1 MTDPPAAPG
10 PPGGH
15 DATQAFPAGGAPP
28 PPPVSPPPAASVPPP
43 DAAPAP
49 GSGQGVG
56 PPPGHP
62 ADPTQGYPAGPT
74 QGYPAG
80 PAPGYAVDPSHGYA
94 AGPTQGYPPDPTHG
108 YAAGPTQGYPAGPAP
123 GYAVDPSHG
132 YAAGPTQGY
141 PADPT
146 HGYAAAPAAGYPA
159 GPTGGA
165 AGDPAGAPGG
175 GPPPAPIAPSSGRRG
190 GKGRIA
196 GRALLVLVVIGAL
209 AGATAWGFV
218 NRSSAERWRD
228 RSETAD
234 AALEES
240 LERVEVTSGDLE
252 DAQTRLHDLANEK
265 AGETDRNRIL
275 SEIVAQA
282 PEVTSALADCQ
293 QETTDLAN
301 DIIAAFGD
309 PAADAAAFQDRIG
322 EVNETCET
330 ALAQAEDLVATIEGL
345 GI

>member
-28 PPPVSPPPAASVPPP
+28 PPPASPPPGAPVPP
-43 DAAPAP
+43 AAPVPPSAPGDGPGP
-49 GSGQGVG
+49 GSGTGPAQGY
-56 PPPGHP
+56 P
-62 ADPTQGYPAGPT
+62 ADPTQGYTPDPT
-74 QGYPAG
+74 QA
-80 PAPGYAVDPSHGYA
+80 
-94 AGPTQGYPPDPTHG
+94 QGYPP
-108 YAAGPTQGYPAGPAP
+108 GPAQ
-123 GYAVDPSHG
+123 GS
-132 YAAGPTQGY
+132 GY

-146 HGYAAAPAAGYPA
+146 QGHPTGPGQGYPPGSA
-159 GPTGGA
+159 PTYAPDPAQGYTTGPAPGYPTG
-165 AGDPAGAPGG
+165 DPTRATGYPSGSQGG
-175 GPPPAPIAPSSGRRG
+175 GPPTAPAPTPPSSGRRR
-190 GKGRIA
+190 GKGRIV
-196 GRALLVLVVIGAL
+196 GRALLVLIVIGAL

-218 NRSSAERWRD
+218 NRSSAEKWRD

-240 LERVEVTSGDLE
+240 LDRVEVTSGDLE
-252 DAQTRLHDLANEK
+252 DAQTRLRDLANEK

-282 PEVTSALADCQ
+282 PEVTAALADCQ

-309 PAADAAAFQDRIG
+309 PASDAAAFEERID
-322 EVNETCET
+322 EVNEICET

>member
-62 ADPTQGYPAGPT
+62 ADPTQGYP
-74 QGYPAG
+74 
-80 PAPGYAVDPSHGYA
+80 
-94 AGPTQGYPPDPTHG
+94 
-108 YAAGPTQGYPAGPAP
+108 AGPTQGYPAGPAP